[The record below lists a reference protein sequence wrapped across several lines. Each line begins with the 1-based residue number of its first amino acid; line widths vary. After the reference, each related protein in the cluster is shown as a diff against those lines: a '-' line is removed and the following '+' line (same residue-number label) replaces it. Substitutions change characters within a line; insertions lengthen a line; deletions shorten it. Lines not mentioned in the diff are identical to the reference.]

1 MFILFHI
8 TLGTTEIERTSQLV
22 RSSAY
27 LARKVLGSQG
37 VFELGPLDNHLLGRG
52 RGLE

>member
-8 TLGTTEIERTSQLV
+8 TETGRTSQLV

-27 LARKVLGSQG
+27 LARKVLGFQV
-37 VFELGPLDNHLLGRG
+37 VFELGPLDSHLLGRG
-52 RGLE
+52 LGLG